1 MKKLTYIFLTL
12 LVLSA
17 CTGTSRQPQLVA
29 MDSLLLSR
37 PDSALTLLR
46 SMSFSSTSDRM
57 YYYLLLADA
66 CNKCYDTLPSD
77 SILQEVADYYDRHGN
92 SNEQVRAHYLLGC
105 AYRDE
110 GNAPMALKYYRMAT
124 EQADTTIDNC
134 DFLTLSRVYGQIAS
148 IFNMQRAPSLEIEA
162 ERKAVNYAWRA
173 KDTISAIIFYESL
186 CLPYLMLNKLDSAL
200 YYSQESA
207 KLFRELGHEDLAA
220 GTLGLDIDIYLRR
233 KEYLKAKNAINE
245 YEHYSNFFDE
255 EGSIYQGYELFYYYK
270 GSYYEGIG
278 RLDSAEYYYRKL
290 LNYDLSINTK
300 EALYKGLLSLYSQM
314 RVGDSIAKYS
324 ELYCL
329 ANDSNSFAHSADE
342 ITRMHAL
349 YNYDESERRAVKEE
363 KKADNYR
370 KLLFLIISLIVL
382 CSYLIYLF
390 IKRQKRLRKQELI
403 KANTAYTKLLAKYS
417 EAQNDLKT
425 VQQGLNNYR
434 TIKEQEIVNL
444 RHELSAYLEE
454 AEQQK
459 KWDIEQAMLHD
470 AVVLH
475 FHKLA
480 SRAQKASAVEW
491 QDLNRF
497 ALDRLPSFINAI
509 CEESA
514 NLTDKELKICLLTR
528 LHFIPTE
535 MAALLDL
542 TKQRISNI
550 RAKAN
555 SKLFNDEG
563 ANSFDANIHQL

>member
-1 MKKLTYIFLTL
+1 MKKLTYILLTI
-12 LVLSA
+12 LVLVA
-17 CTGTSRQPQLVA
+17 CTSRQEYAA
-29 MDSLLLSR
+29 MRQGL
-37 PDSALTLLR
+37 
-46 SMSFSSTSDRM
+46 
-57 YYYLLLADA
+57 
-66 CNKCYDTLPSD
+66 D
-77 SILQEVADYYDRHGN
+77 SINERNRNDEPFTVSDVQPYLEFFERHGEPN
-92 SNEQVRAHYLLGC
+92 DQMLANYMMGS

-110 GNAPMALKYYRMAT
+110 GNAPMALKYFRIAT
-124 EQADTTIDNC
+124 ELADTTVENC
-134 DFLTLSRVYGQIAS
+134 DFHTLSRVYGQIATL
-148 IFNMQRAPSLEIEA
+148 FNMQRSPRLEIEA
-162 ERKAVNYAWRA
+162 ERKAVYFAWEA
-173 KDTISAIIFYESL
+173 KDTISAITFYERL
-186 CLPYLMLNKLDSAL
+186 CLPYHMLNKMDSAL
-200 YYSQESA
+200 YYSQGAA
-207 KLFRELGHEDLAA
+207 KLFKKIGRYDLAA
-220 GTLGLDIDIYLRR
+220 GTLGFDIDIYLRW
-233 KEYLKAKNAINE
+233 KEYDKVKKAIDE
-245 YEHYSNFFDE
+245 YEQNTLFFQQNGEIQKGREVYYS
-255 EGSIYQGYELFYYYK
+255 YK
-270 GSYYEGIG
+270 ASYYEMTGA
-278 RLDSAEYYYRKL
+278 LDSAEFYYRKTL
-290 LNYDLSINTK
+290 YSNPNKNAEET
-300 EALYKGLLSLYSQM
+300 AYKGLLSLYQKLRKS
-314 RVGDSIAKYS
+314 DSIAKYS
-324 ELYCL
+324 FLYCQ
-329 ANDSNSFAHSADE
+329 ANDSASFAHSADE
-342 ITRMHAL
+342 ITRMQAI